1 MLNIRMR
8 GPLAGVALVLA
19 ARVSHAQGA
28 STSVDSLRLT
38 DVLARALTQHPLIE
52 AARSRVRG
60 AEGTRLTAR
69 SLANP
74 IFTWQLENAPLPGG
88 APIPGLPRETSTY
101 ATLPL
106 EGLFQRSPRVRAADA
121 GLRAV
126 EAELDFA
133 RRTVAL
139 DAARAY
145 YRVVLTQ
152 AVAQGAADVHDGL
165 AELATYTDARVRE
178 GVTSEGD
185 LIRVR
190 VELDRAEATLMLAEA
205 ELARSRGGLAP
216 YLGAAQLPTD
226 LSVVVVRMDD
236 ADAVVPLVGRRE
248 VPTATAALRALDD
261 YLARARTARPE
272 LRIARARVSAAR
284 AESRY
289 QRALTVRQVG
299 ASFGSKRVGDQNT
312 VIAGLSFPLPLF
324 DQNRGEVRR
333 ANAEAAA
340 AQLELA
346 WRERQVTAEVAAAH
360 QAARLMVERRTRL
373 GDSVVARA
381 EEARRIALAAY
392 REGATSLLQVIDAS
406 RTLADLRSVYYQVLV
421 AERESLLELELLS
434 GAELVPAFPP
444 TDSDTRAP
452 GRDGARP

>member
-1 MLNIRMR
+1 MR
-8 GPLAGVALVLA
+8 GPLAGVALALA
-19 ARVSHAQGA
+19 ARVAHAQGA
-28 STSVDSLRLT
+28 STRVDSLRLT

-52 AARSRVRG
+52 AARARVRG

-74 IFTWQLENAPLPGG
+74 VFTWQLENAPLPGG
-88 APIPGLPRETSTY
+88 ASIPGLPRESSTF

-106 EGLFQRSPRVRAADA
+106 EGLFQRWPRVRAADA

-133 RRTVAL
+133 RRSVAL

-145 YRVVLTQ
+145 YRVVLRQ
-152 AVAQGAADVHDGL
+152 AVAQGAADVQDGL
-165 AELATYTDARVRE
+165 AELATFTDARVRE

-190 VELDRAEATLMLAEA
+190 VELDRSEAALMLAEA

-216 YLGAAQLPTD
+216 YLGAALSPTD
-226 LSVVVVRMDD
+226 ISVVAVRMEDT
-236 ADAVVPLVGRRE
+236 DAVVPNVGRRE
-248 VPTATAALRALDD
+248 GATPVAALMALDD

-284 AESRY
+284 AESGY

-299 ASFGSKRVGDQNT
+299 VSFGSKRIGDQNT

-340 AQLELA
+340 AELELA

-360 QAARLMVERRTRL
+360 QAARLMVERRTHL

-406 RTLADLRSVYYQVLV
+406 RTLADLRSAYYQVLV

-434 GAELVPAFPP
+434 GAELTPAPPP
-444 TDSDTRAP
+444 TDTDTRAP